1 MIDIL
6 IQEKAGPEGSGRKNF
21 KIETQSTIS
30 WQQDTR
36 YNLQG
41 IREDDRNDRMS
52 DR

>member
-1 MIDIL
+1 VR
-6 IQEKAGPEGSGRKNF
+6 AEGYERKTF
-21 KIETQSTIS
+21 KNETQSTIS
-30 WQQDTR
+30 GQQDAR